1 MDKIIVT
8 MGGVFGI
15 FFTYWFFLGKR
26 DSKAKEVIDSIDVV
40 VKGGYSPDV
49 ISVKKGK
56 TVTINFIRKDESS
69 CLEEVILSDFKIKKY
84 LPLNK
89 KVSVQI
95 TPQKT
100 GKFDFSCGMGMFHG
114 KLIVEDPEQSRRI
127 D

>member
-8 MGGVFGI
+8 MGGIFGI
-15 FFTYWFFLGKR
+15 FFTYWFFMNKK
-26 DSKAKEVIDSIDVV
+26 DSKATEVNDSIDII
-40 VKGGYSPDV
+40 VKGGYLPDV

-56 TVTINFIRKDESS
+56 TVTLNFIRSDESS

-89 KVSVQI
+89 KVGIQI

-114 KLIVEDPEQSRRI
+114 KLIVKD
-127 D
+127 